1 MVTMDPSGSCRS
13 SLAPVVNSLPSGSQ
27 SMEYPIGWLA
37 GSRVSMT
44 SAPAVQVNCHDLP
57 VDPVAEPQPP
67 LMPPRRLRN
76 PQPAQHNL
84 RFKHDAPLLCSLHE
98 RPPARSTAAGTR

>member
-1 MVTMDPSGSCRS
+1 R
-13 SLAPVVNSLPSGSQ
+13 L
-27 SMEYPIGWLA
+27 
-37 GSRVSMT
+37 
-44 SAPAVQVNCHDLP
+44 DLP

-98 RPPARSTAAGTR
+98 RPPARSTAAGTQARSGWATSSCCAFYLVARRNRFGVGVNGIVFAVIVLATSIVLVA